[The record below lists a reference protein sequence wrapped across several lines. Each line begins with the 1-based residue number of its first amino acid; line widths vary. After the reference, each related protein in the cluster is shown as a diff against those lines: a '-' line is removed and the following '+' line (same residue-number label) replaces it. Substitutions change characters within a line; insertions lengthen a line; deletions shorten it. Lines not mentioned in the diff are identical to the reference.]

1 MVLCTVISRRKT
13 AEERRF
19 WISASCA
26 AAGGGELSS
35 SADLVAGWLPR
46 ADVRRSTHR
55 DISSISE
62 RKY

>member
-19 WISASCA
+19 WISASW
-26 AAGGGELSS
+26 GGELSP

-46 ADVRRSTHR
+46 AEVRRSTHR

-62 RKY
+62 RNIEKH